1 MHRETCQIEISNEQQ
16 TLSINE
22 ARLRQAVQAVIA
34 ESRFPIASIDV
45 AVVDDEAIHKLNR
58 DYLQHDYPTDVL
70 SFPLSSADE
79 PIEGQVV
86 VSADTATAQA
96 EEYGWPADSELL
108 LYVVHGVLHLIGY
121 RDKTTEDEAQMR
133 AAERRVLSQLGVD
146 LPADESYRQTE
157 EQQST

>member
-1 MHRETCQIEISNEQQ
+1 VHRETCQIEITNEQQ
-16 TLSINE
+16 TLPINE
-22 ARLRQAVQAVIA
+22 ARLRQAVQTVIA
-34 ESRFPIASIDV
+34 ESRFPVASIDV

-70 SFPLSSADE
+70 SFPLSSADK

-96 EEYGWPADSELL
+96 EEYGWSADRELL

-133 AAERRVLSQLGVD
+133 AAERRVLSRLGVD
-146 LPADESYRQTE
+146 LPAGESYPQTE
-157 EQQST
+157 ENQST